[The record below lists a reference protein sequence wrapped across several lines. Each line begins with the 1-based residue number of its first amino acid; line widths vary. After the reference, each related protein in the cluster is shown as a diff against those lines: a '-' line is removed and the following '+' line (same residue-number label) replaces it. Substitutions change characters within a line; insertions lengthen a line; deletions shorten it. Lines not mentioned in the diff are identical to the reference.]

1 MFFDSIFFLFSFIF
15 SFSSFNIEGDLQADT
30 GTERSWMLI
39 LLCICLGE
47 GNLCE
52 GTASDDTCSST
63 GCFNEK
69 G

>member
-1 MFFDSIFFLFSFIF
+1 MLVFFFFP
-15 SFSSFNIEGDLQADT
+15 FNTEGDLQTDMS
-30 GTERSWMLI
+30 TERSWMLI

-52 GTASDDTCSST
+52 GTARDGTYSRT

-69 G
+69 REK